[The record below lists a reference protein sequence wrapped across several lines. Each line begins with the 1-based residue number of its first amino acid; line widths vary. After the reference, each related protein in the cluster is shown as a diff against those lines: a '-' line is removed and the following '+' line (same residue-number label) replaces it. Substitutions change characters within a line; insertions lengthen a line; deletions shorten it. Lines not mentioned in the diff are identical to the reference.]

1 MTMVKVKRI
10 FKSNWT
16 LMWICL
22 NLSEYEY
29 VWICLKLS
37 EYVWIYELF

>member
-16 LMWICL
+16 LMWIWL